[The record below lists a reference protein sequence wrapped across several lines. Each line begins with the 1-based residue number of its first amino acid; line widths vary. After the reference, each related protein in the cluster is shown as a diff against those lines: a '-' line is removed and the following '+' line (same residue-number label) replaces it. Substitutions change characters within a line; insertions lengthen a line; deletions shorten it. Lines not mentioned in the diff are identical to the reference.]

1 MPLLILILAIVFIP
15 VAPTTEYLHIVFI
28 NTPVDQSLV
37 DDTQSALDY
46 WSAAKPANIA
56 IGAVSSQEIETD
68 ILVEIVNTF
77 HDELTLYII
86 NQDAAL
92 LTGNDG
98 YAHGVAM
105 PYEFA
110 AVTIKQPIGN
120 TETII
125 AHELG
130 HLIYG
135 LGELCGG
142 TGSDIMCNPIS
153 AYPHRYGC
161 ATLGK
166 LGRPCFNLS
175 LPIMHG

>member
-1 MPLLILILAIVFIP
+1 VPLLILILAIVFIP
-15 VAPTTEYLHIVFI
+15 IAPTTEYLHIVFI

-46 WSAAKPANIA
+46 WSAAQPANIV
-56 IGAVSSQEIETD
+56 IGTISSKEITTD
-68 ILVEIVNTF
+68 ITAAIVNTF
-77 HDELTLYII
+77 HSELTLYII
-86 NQDAAL
+86 DQDAPL
-92 LTGNDG
+92 LTGNNSI
-98 YAHGVAM
+98 AHGIAM
-105 PYEFA
+105 PFEFA

-142 TGSDIMCNPIS
+142 NGSDVMCNPIS

-161 ATLGK
+161 ATLAELGK
-166 LGRPCFNLS
+166 PCFNLS
-175 LPIMHG
+175 FPMM